1 MNKLFPDFKS
11 QIKYSW
17 KMLSLVL
24 GGEQGSSSMIFG
36 VDCHRFPDAR
46 KCQIVLVQCQFQRL
60 CDARVFPDLKSQI
73 KYSWKISLP
82 CSWWR
87 TRKLK
92 HDIWN

>member
-36 VDCHRFPDAR
+36 VDCHVSR
-46 KCQIVLVQCQFQRL
+46 C
-60 CDARVFPDLKSQI
+60 
-73 KYSWKISLP
+73 
-82 CSWWR
+82 
-87 TRKLK
+87 
-92 HDIWN
+92 